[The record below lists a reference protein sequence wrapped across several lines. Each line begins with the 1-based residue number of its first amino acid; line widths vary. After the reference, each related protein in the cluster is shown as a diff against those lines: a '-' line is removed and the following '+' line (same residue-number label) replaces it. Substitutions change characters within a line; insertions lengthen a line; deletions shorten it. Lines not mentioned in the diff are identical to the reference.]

1 MLTGFRRGQC
11 YNSGAYKALPNLFDT
26 VKTFDQLIITEKKI
40 GAVRQLPSKLMLR
53 TRIQCKITD
62 MDCAAGFYPKTIF

>member
-26 VKTFDQLIITEKKI
+26 VKTFDQ
-40 GAVRQLPSKLMLR
+40 
-53 TRIQCKITD
+53 
-62 MDCAAGFYPKTIF
+62 